1 LSKIKDVQFRTKKK
15 RTYRE
20 EENDMYD
27 VVTFGEAMVRLS
39 PPHFERLEQARSL
52 NVNVGGA
59 ELNVAVGVTRFGLKS
74 AWVSKLPKNSLG
86 QMIRDRAQ
94 EFGVDCSHI
103 VWSDKGRA
111 GLYFVEFGASPRASS
126 VLYDRGNSAISM
138 VQPGEIDW
146 SKVFAGSKHFHM
158 SGITPAL
165 SASATE
171 TTVEAMKAAKKAGCT
186 VSYDLNYRKKL
197 WTPADAKKIQEPLMA
212 NVDILITT
220 EEDTNVVFG
229 IKEKD
234 YEAVAEKL
242 ARTFNFKVVAI
253 TLREDL
259 SVWKNNWTAIA
270 FCDGK
275 LFKDR
280 KYEVEIVDR
289 VGAGDSFTS
298 GFLYGWIKEKDVQKG
313 VQYGN
318 AFAALKHTV
327 PGDFNWNTLEEVE
340 TQLKGGGLRIS
351 R

>member
-1 LSKIKDVQFRTKKK
+1 
-15 RTYRE
+15 
-20 EENDMYD
+20 MYD
-27 VVTFGEAMVRLS
+27 VVTFGEAMIRLS
-39 PPHFERLEQARSL
+39 PPHSQRLEQARSL
-52 NVNVGGA
+52 DVNVGGA
-59 ELNVAVGVTRFGLKS
+59 ELNVAVGVTRFGMKS

-86 QMIRDRAQ
+86 YLIRDHAQ

-103 VWSDKGRA
+103 VWSEKGRA
-111 GLYFVEFGASPRASS
+111 GIYFVEFGASPRASS

-138 VQPGEIDW
+138 VQPGEVDW
-146 SKVFAGSKHFHM
+146 TKVFSGAKHFHM

-165 SASATE
+165 SASAAQVA
-171 TTVEAMKAAKKAGCT
+171 VEALKAARKAGCT

-197 WTPADAKKIQEPLMA
+197 WTPSDAKKIQEPMMA
-212 NVDILITT
+212 DVDILITT

-234 YEAVAEKL
+234 YEAVAERL
-242 ARTFNFKVVAI
+242 AQTFKFKIVAI

-259 SVWKNNWTAIA
+259 SVLRNNWTAIA
-270 FCDGK
+270 YQDGK
-275 LFKDR
+275 IFRDR
-280 KYEVEIVDR
+280 KYEVEIIDR

-318 AFAALKHTV
+318 AFAALKHTI
-327 PGDFNWNTLEEVE
+327 PGDFNWSTLEEVGA
-340 TQLKGGGLRIS
+340 QLKGTGLRIS

>member
-1 LSKIKDVQFRTKKK
+1 
-15 RTYRE
+15 
-20 EENDMYD
+20 MYD

-39 PPHFERLEQARSL
+39 PPHFQRLEQTRSL
-52 NVNVGGA
+52 DVNVGGA
-59 ELNVAVGVTRFGLKS
+59 ELNVAVAVTRFGMKS
-74 AWVSKLPKNSLG
+74 AWVSKLPKNGLG
-86 QMIRDRAQ
+86 YMIRDRAQ
-94 EFGVDCSHI
+94 EFGVDCSHV

-111 GLYFVEFGASPRASS
+111 GIYFVEFGASPRASS
-126 VLYDRGNSAISM
+126 VLYDRAHSAISM
-138 VQPGEIDW
+138 IQPGEVDW
-146 SKVFAGSKHFHM
+146 VKIFTGSKHFHM

-165 SASATE
+165 SASAS
-171 TTVEAMKAAKKAGCT
+171 EATAEALKAAKKAGCT

-197 WTPADAKKIQEPLMA
+197 WTPAEAEKIQEPMMA
-212 NVDILITT
+212 EVDILITT

-242 ARTFNFKVVAI
+242 AQTFNFKIVAI

-259 SVWKNNWTAIA
+259 SVLRNNWTAIA
-270 FCDGK
+270 YQDGK
-275 LFKDR
+275 IFKDR

-289 VGAGDSFTS
+289 VGAGDSFTA
-298 GFLYGWIKEKDVQKG
+298 GFLYGWLKEKDVQKG

-327 PGDFNWNTLEEVE
+327 PGDFNWSTKEEVE
-340 TQLKGGGLRIS
+340 NQLKGAGLRIS

>member
-1 LSKIKDVQFRTKKK
+1 
-15 RTYRE
+15 
-20 EENDMYD
+20 M
-27 VVTFGEAMVRLS
+27 
-39 PPHFERLEQARSL
+39 
-52 NVNVGGA
+52 
-59 ELNVAVGVTRFGLKS
+59 
-74 AWVSKLPKNSLG
+74 
-86 QMIRDRAQ
+86 

-111 GLYFVEFGASPRASS
+111 GIYFVEFGASPRASG
-126 VLYDRGNSAISM
+126 VLYDRSHSAISLIE
-138 VQPGEIDW
+138 PGEVDW
-146 SKVFAGSKHFHM
+146 GKVFSGSKHFHL

-165 SASATE
+165 SASAAKV
-171 TTVEAMKAAKKAGCT
+171 TVEAMKAAKKAGCT

-197 WTPADAKKIQEPLMA
+197 WTPAEAKKIQEPMMED
-212 NVDILITT
+212 VDILITT

-234 YEAVAEKL
+234 YEAAAGKL
-242 ARTFNFKVVAI
+242 AETFKFKVVAI

-259 SVWKNNWTAIA
+259 SVWRNNWTAIA
-270 FCDGK
+270 FQDGK
-275 LFKDR
+275 IFRDK

-298 GFLYGWIKEKDVQKG
+298 GFLYGWIRLKDIQKG

-327 PGDFNWNTLEEVE
+327 PGDFNWNTLDEVE
-340 TQLKGGGLRIS
+340 NQIKGAGLRIS

>member
-1 LSKIKDVQFRTKKK
+1 
-15 RTYRE
+15 
-20 EENDMYD
+20 MYD

-39 PPHFERLEQARSL
+39 PPHFQRLEQTRSL
-52 NVNVGGA
+52 DVNVGGA
-59 ELNVAVGVTRFGLKS
+59 ELNVAVAVTRFGMKS
-74 AWVSKLPKNSLG
+74 AWVSKLPKNGLG
-86 QMIRDRAQ
+86 YMIRDRAQ
-94 EFGVDCSHI
+94 EFGVDCSHV

-111 GLYFVEFGASPRASS
+111 GIYFVEFGASPRASS
-126 VLYDRGNSAISM
+126 VLYDRAHSAISM
-138 VQPGEIDW
+138 IQPGEVDW
-146 SKVFAGSKHFHM
+146 VKIFTGSKHFHM

-165 SASATE
+165 SASAS
-171 TTVEAMKAAKKAGCT
+171 EATAEALKAAKKAGCT

-197 WTPADAKKIQEPLMA
+197 WTPAEAEKIQEPMMA
-212 NVDILITT
+212 EVDILITT

-242 ARTFNFKVVAI
+242 AQTFNFKIVAI

-259 SVWKNNWTAIA
+259 SVLRNNWTAIA
-270 FCDGK
+270 YQDGK
-275 LFKDR
+275 IFKDR

-289 VGAGDSFTS
+289 VGAGDSFTA

-318 AFAALKHTV
+318 AFAALKHTF
-327 PGDFNWNTLEEVE
+327 PGDFNWSTLEEVE
-340 TQLKGGGLRIS
+340 AQLKGAGLRIS

>member
-1 LSKIKDVQFRTKKK
+1 
-15 RTYRE
+15 
-20 EENDMYD
+20 MYD
-27 VVTFGEAMVRLS
+27 IVTFGEAMARLS
-39 PPHFERLEQARSL
+39 PPNFQRLEQARKL
-52 NVNVGGA
+52 DLNVGGA

-74 AWVSKLPKNSLG
+74 TWVSKLPKNGLG
-86 QMIRDRAQ
+86 YLIRDRAQ

-111 GLYFVEFGASPRASS
+111 GLYFVEFGASPRASA
-126 VLYDRGNSAISM
+126 VLYDRANSAISM

-146 SKVFAGSKHFHM
+146 AKVFTGSKHFHL

-165 SASATE
+165 SASAAE
-171 TTVEAMKAAKKAGCT
+171 VTVEALKASKKAGCT

-197 WTPADAKKIQEPLMA
+197 WSPADAKRIQEPMMEDI
-212 NVDILITT
+212 DILITT

-242 ARTFNFKVVAI
+242 AKTFKFKIVAI

-259 SVWKNNWTAIA
+259 SVWRNNWTAIA
-270 FCDGK
+270 YHEGK
-275 LFKDR
+275 ILRDR

-289 VGAGDSFTS
+289 VGAGDSFTA
-298 GFLYGWIKEKDVQKG
+298 GFLYGWLMEKDVQKG

-327 PGDFNWNTLEEVE
+327 PGDFNWTTLEEVE
-340 TQLKGGGLRIS
+340 AQLKGAGLRIS

>member
-1 LSKIKDVQFRTKKK
+1 
-15 RTYRE
+15 
-20 EENDMYD
+20 MYD

-39 PPHFERLEQARSL
+39 PPHFHRLEQTQSL
-52 NVNVGGA
+52 DVNAGGA
-59 ELNVAVGVTRFGLKS
+59 ELNVAVGITRFGMKS
-74 AWVSKLPKNSLG
+74 AWVSKLPKNPLG
-86 QMIRDRAQ
+86 YLIRNRAQ
-94 EFGVDCSHI
+94 AFGVDCSHI

-111 GLYFVEFGASPRASS
+111 GIYFLELGASPRASS
-126 VLYDRGNSAISM
+126 VLYDRAGSSIST
-138 VQPGEIDW
+138 VQSGEIDW
-146 SKVFAGSKHFHM
+146 AKIFTGSKHFHV

-165 SASATE
+165 SGSASE
-171 TTVEAMKAAKKAGCT
+171 VTVEALKAAKKVGCS

-197 WTPADAKKIQEPLMA
+197 WTPTDAKKIQEPMMA
-212 NVDILITT
+212 DVDILITT

-242 ARTFNFKVVAI
+242 AQTFKFKVVAI

-270 FCDGK
+270 YQDGK
-275 LFKDR
+275 IYKDR

-289 VGAGDSFTS
+289 VGAGDSFTA
-298 GFLYGWIKEKDVQKG
+298 GFLYGWLKEKDVQKG

-318 AFAALKHTV
+318 AFAALKHTL
-327 PGDFNWNTLEEVE
+327 PGDLNWCTQEEVE
-340 TQLKGGGLRIS
+340 NQLKGVGLRIS

>member
-1 LSKIKDVQFRTKKK
+1 
-15 RTYRE
+15 
-20 EENDMYD
+20 MYD

-39 PPHFERLEQARSL
+39 PPSFQRLEQTQSL
-52 NVNVGGA
+52 DAHVGGA
-59 ELNVAVGVTRFGLKS
+59 ELNVAVGVTRLGMKS
-74 AWVSKLPKNSLG
+74 AWVSKLPKNGLG
-86 QMIRDRAQ
+86 SMIRGRAQ
-94 EFGVDCSHI
+94 AFGVDCSHI

-126 VLYDRGNSAISM
+126 VLYDRANSAISM
-138 VQPGEIDW
+138 IQPGEVDW
-146 SKVFAGSKHFHM
+146 PKVFNGSKHFHM

-165 SASATE
+165 SASATQ
-171 TTVEAMKAAKKAGCT
+171 VAAEALKAAKKAGCT

-197 WTPADAKKIQEPLMA
+197 WTPAEAKKVQEPMMSD
-212 NVDILITT
+212 VDILITT

-234 YEAVAEKL
+234 YEAAAEKL
-242 ARTFNFKVVAI
+242 AQTFKFKVVAI

-259 SVWKNNWTAIA
+259 SVLRNNWTAIA
-270 FCDGK
+270 YQDGK
-275 LFKDR
+275 IFKDR

-289 VGAGDSFTS
+289 VGAGDSFTA
-298 GFLYGWIKEKDVQKG
+298 GFLYAWLQEKDVQKG

-327 PGDFNWNTLEEVE
+327 PGDFNLCTMEEVE
-340 TQLKGGGLRIS
+340 TQLKGAGLRIS

>member
-1 LSKIKDVQFRTKKK
+1 M
-15 RTYRE
+15 
-20 EENDMYD
+20 MYD

-39 PPHFERLEQARSL
+39 PPSFQKLEQCRNL
-52 NVNVGGA
+52 DLQVGGA
-59 ELNVAVGVTRFGLKS
+59 ELNVAVGVTRLGMKS
-74 AWVSKLPKNSLG
+74 TWVSKLPKNGLG
-86 QMIRDRAQ
+86 YLIRNRVQ
-94 EFGVDCSHI
+94 EAGVDGSHI

-111 GLYFVEFGASPRASS
+111 GLYFVEFGSSPRASS
-126 VLYDRGNSAISM
+126 VLYDRTHSSISM
-138 VQPGEIDW
+138 IQRGEVDW
-146 SKVFAGSKHFHM
+146 TSIFSGAKHFHI

-165 SASATE
+165 SASASE
-171 TTVEAMKAAKKAGCT
+171 VAVDAIKAAKKEGLT

-197 WTPADAKKIQEPLMA
+197 WAPADAKKIQEPMMGD
-212 NVDILITT
+212 VDILITT

-242 ARTFNFKVVAI
+242 AKTFGLKIVAI

-270 FCDGK
+270 YQNGNIFRDK
-275 LFKDR
+275 

-289 VGAGDSFTS
+289 VGAGDAFTS
-298 GFLYGWIKEKDVQKG
+298 GLLYGWLKLKDVQKG

-318 AFAALKHTV
+318 AFAALKHTL
-327 PGDFNWNTLEEVE
+327 PGDFNWSTMEEVE
-340 TQLKGGGLRIS
+340 ALLKGGGLRIS

>member
-1 LSKIKDVQFRTKKK
+1 
-15 RTYRE
+15 
-20 EENDMYD
+20 MYD
-27 VVTFGEAMVRLS
+27 VVTFGESMVRLS
-39 PPHFERLEQARSL
+39 PPDFQRLEQTRRL

-86 QMIRDRAQ
+86 YMIRDRAQ

-126 VLYDRGNSAISM
+126 VLYDRANSAISM
-138 VQPGEIDW
+138 IQPGEVDW
-146 SKVFAGSKHFHM
+146 AKVFTGSKHFHI

-165 SASATE
+165 SASAAQV
-171 TTVEAMKAAKKAGCT
+171 TVEAMKAAKKAGCT

-197 WTPADAKKIQEPLMA
+197 WTPADAKKIQEPMMSD
-212 NVDILITT
+212 VDILITT

-234 YEAVAEKL
+234 YEAAAERL
-242 ARTFNFKVVAI
+242 AKTFNFKVVAI

-270 FCDGK
+270 YQGGK
-275 LFKDR
+275 LYKDR

-298 GFLYGWIKEKDVQKG
+298 GFLYGWVREKDVQKG

-340 TQLKGGGLRIS
+340 TQIKGGGLRIS

>member
-1 LSKIKDVQFRTKKK
+1 
-15 RTYRE
+15 
-20 EENDMYD
+20 MYD

-39 PPHFERLEQARSL
+39 PPDFQKLEQTRSL
-52 NVNVGGA
+52 NVNAGGA
-59 ELNVAVGVTRFGLKS
+59 ELNVAVGVTRFGLRS
-74 AWVSKLPKNSLG
+74 AWVSKLPKNGLG
-86 QMIRDRAQ
+86 YLIRDRAQ

-111 GLYFVEFGASPRASS
+111 GIYFVEFGASPRPSS
-126 VLYDRGNSAISM
+126 VLYDRANSAISM

-146 SKVFAGSKHFHM
+146 ANIFAGSKHFHI

-165 SASATE
+165 SASAAQ

-197 WTPADAKKIQEPLMA
+197 WTPAEAKKIQEPIMSD
-212 NVDILITT
+212 VDILITT

-234 YEAVAEKL
+234 YEAAAEKL

-259 SVWKNNWTAIA
+259 SVWRNNWTAIA
-270 FCDGK
+270 YQDGK
-275 LFKDR
+275 LYKDR

-298 GFLYGWIKEKDVQKG
+298 GFLYGWIREKDVQKG

-327 PGDFNWNTLEEVE
+327 PGDFNWTTLEEVE

>member
-1 LSKIKDVQFRTKKK
+1 
-15 RTYRE
+15 
-20 EENDMYD
+20 MYD

-39 PPHFERLEQARSL
+39 PPHSQRLEQARSL
-52 NVNVGGA
+52 DVNVGGA
-59 ELNVAVGVTRFGLKS
+59 ELNVAVGVTRFGMKS
-74 AWVSKLPKNSLG
+74 AWVSKLPKNGLG
-86 QMIRDRAQ
+86 WLIRDRAQ
-94 EFGVDCSHI
+94 EVGVDCSHV

-111 GLYFVEFGASPRASS
+111 GIYFVEFGASPRASS
-126 VLYDRGNSAISM
+126 VLYDRGTSAISM

-146 SKVFAGSKHFHM
+146 SKIFNGSKHFHL

-165 SASATE
+165 SASSAE
-171 TTVEAMKAAKKAGCT
+171 TTVEALKAAKKAGCT

-197 WTPADAKKIQEPLMA
+197 WTPADAKRIQEPMMA

-234 YEAVAEKL
+234 YETVAEKL
-242 ARTFNFKVVAI
+242 AQTFKFKIVAI

-259 SVWKNNWTAIA
+259 SVLRNNWTAIA
-270 FCDGK
+270 YQDGK
-275 LFKDR
+275 IFKDR

-289 VGAGDSFTS
+289 VGAGDSFTA
-298 GFLYGWIKEKDVQKG
+298 GVLYGWIKDKDIQRG

-340 TQLKGGGLRIS
+340 AQLKGAGLRIS